1 MLEMKNKITLLD
13 GAFGT
18 MLQQKGLLTAT
29 VPEANNLTHPEII
42 TEIHREY
49 IRSGAEIIYA
59 STFGVNRYKLEG
71 TSYSVSQLV
80 EAAVKNA
87 QMARD
92 AENPQVKI
100 ALDCGPIG
108 KMMKPN
114 GDMSFEEAYQI
125 FEEIVS
131 AGEQSGVDL
140 IVFETFTDL
149 AEMKA
154 GILAAK
160 EHTNLPI
167 FASMSFE
174 ANGRTFAGVPISAA
188 ALTLSGLGVSAVGI
202 NCSLGPEQI
211 LPLAAE
217 LAKWTNLP
225 ILIKPNAG
233 LPNPETDQYEI
244 TPEEF
249 AEITARFADLGAV
262 FIGGCC
268 GTTPQYIS
276 ALRDRL
282 SGKRPAARQAI
293 HRTALCSAERTV
305 EIDEVRIVGERI
317 NPTGKKRFKTALAE
331 HDIAYILTQALE
343 QTAAGAEIL
352 DVNVGLP
359 GLDEAAVMAE
369 VVEAIQSV
377 SNVPLQ
383 IDSGDPKT
391 IEAALRIYNGKAL
404 VNSVNG
410 EDRNLET
417 LLPIVRKYGAAVI
430 GLTLDENGLPQTAEE
445 RVRIAE
451 KIIRK
456 AGEYG
461 IPKEDVIIDCLTL
474 TVSAQQE
481 QAMETLKAVRMVKE
495 HFGVKTVLGVS
506 NISFGLPDRETI
518 NTAFLTLALG
528 QGLDLPIINPNVRSM
543 TGAVDAF
550 KVLSGQDKNS
560 ERYISIHN
568 QIQSEKPVV
577 PDGGSVSSDSSL
589 EYAIANGLR
598 QIAAEATI
606 QLLKTREPAE
616 IIDQILIPT
625 LEKVGTR
632 FEKGEIF
639 LPQLIQSAGAAQAG
653 FEEIRKT
660 MTRSSQSDANLS
672 KGKIVLATVKGDIH
686 DIGKNIVK
694 VVLENSGYQ
703 IIDLG
708 KDVPVEV
715 VRQAVLRENAKLVGL
730 SALMTTTVKNM
741 AETIRDLK
749 NHSECRIMVGGAVL
763 TKDYALSIGADYFA
777 KDAKAAMDIAKKV
790 FEE

>member
-1 MLEMKNKITLLD
+1 MLEMKNKITILD

-80 EAAVKNA
+80 DAAVKNA
-87 QMARD
+87 RMARD
-92 AENPQVKI
+92 AENPLVKI

-114 GDMSFEEAYQI
+114 GDMSFDEAYQI
-125 FEEIVS
+125 FEEIVT
-131 AGEQSGVDL
+131 AGEQAGVDL

-149 AEMKA
+149 AEIKA

-160 EHTNLPI
+160 EHTDLPI

-233 LPNPETDQYEI
+233 LPDPETDQYEI
-244 TPEEF
+244 TPAEF

-282 SGKRPAARQAI
+282 SGKHPVERQTV
-293 HRTALCSAERTV
+293 HRTAICSAEQTV
-305 EIDEVRIVGERI
+305 EMNEVRIVGERI

-377 SNVPLQ
+377 SNAPLQ

-456 AGEYG
+456 AEEYG

-495 HFGVKTVLGVS
+495 RLGVKTVLGVS

-518 NTAFLTLALG
+518 NAAFLTLALG
-528 QGLDLPIINPNVRSM
+528 QGLDLPIINPNVRTM

-550 KVLSGQDKNS
+550 KVLAGQDKNS
-560 ERYISIHN
+560 ERFISIHN
-568 QIQSEKPVV
+568 QMQGEKPVV
-577 PDGGSVSSDSSL
+577 PAGGSVSPDSSL

-598 QIAAEATI
+598 QIAAEATVR
-606 QLLKTREPAE
+606 LLQTTEPAK

-653 FEEIRKT
+653 FEEIRKM
-660 MTRSSQSDANLS
+660 MTRSSQSSANLS
-672 KGKIVLATVKGDIH
+672 KGKIVLATVRGDIH

-708 KDVPVEV
+708 KDVPIEV
-715 VRQAVLRENAKLVGL
+715 VRQAVLRENVKLVGL
-730 SALMTTTVKNM
+730 SALMTTTVKSM

-749 NHSECRIMVGGAVL
+749 SHSECRIMVGGAVL

>member
-1 MLEMKNKITLLD
+1 
-13 GAFGT
+13 
-18 MLQQKGLLTAT
+18 
-29 VPEANNLTHPEII
+29 
-42 TEIHREY
+42 
-49 IRSGAEIIYA
+49 
-59 STFGVNRYKLEG
+59 
-71 TSYSVSQLV
+71 
-80 EAAVKNA
+80 
-87 QMARD
+87 
-92 AENPQVKI
+92 
-100 ALDCGPIG
+100 
-108 KMMKPN
+108 
-114 GDMSFEEAYQI
+114 
-125 FEEIVS
+125 
-131 AGEQSGVDL
+131 
-140 IVFETFTDL
+140 
-149 AEMKA
+149 
-154 GILAAK
+154 
-160 EHTNLPI
+160 
-167 FASMSFE
+167 
-174 ANGRTFAGVPISAA
+174 
-188 ALTLSGLGVSAVGI
+188 
-202 NCSLGPEQI
+202 
-211 LPLAAE
+211 
-217 LAKWTNLP
+217 
-225 ILIKPNAG
+225 
-233 LPNPETDQYEI
+233 
-244 TPEEF
+244 
-249 AEITARFADLGAV
+249 
-262 FIGGCC
+262 
-268 GTTPQYIS
+268 
-276 ALRDRL
+276 
-282 SGKRPAARQAI
+282 
-293 HRTALCSAERTV
+293 
-305 EIDEVRIVGERI
+305 
-317 NPTGKKRFKTALAE
+317 
-331 HDIAYILTQALE
+331 
-343 QTAAGAEIL
+343 
-352 DVNVGLP
+352 
-359 GLDEAAVMAE
+359 MAE

>member
-1 MLEMKNKITLLD
+1 
-13 GAFGT
+13 
-18 MLQQKGLLTAT
+18 
-29 VPEANNLTHPEII
+29 
-42 TEIHREY
+42 
-49 IRSGAEIIYA
+49 
-59 STFGVNRYKLEG
+59 
-71 TSYSVSQLV
+71 
-80 EAAVKNA
+80 
-87 QMARD
+87 
-92 AENPQVKI
+92 
-100 ALDCGPIG
+100 
-108 KMMKPN
+108 
-114 GDMSFEEAYQI
+114 
-125 FEEIVS
+125 
-131 AGEQSGVDL
+131 
-140 IVFETFTDL
+140 
-149 AEMKA
+149 MKA

-202 NCSLGPEQI
+202 NCSLGPEHI

-282 SGKRPAARQAI
+282 SGKRPAARQAV

-451 KIIRK
+451 KIIHK

-715 VRQAVLRENAKLVGL
+715 VRQAVLR
-730 SALMTTTVKNM
+730 
-741 AETIRDLK
+741 
-749 NHSECRIMVGGAVL
+749 
-763 TKDYALSIGADYFA
+763 
-777 KDAKAAMDIAKKV
+777 
-790 FEE
+790 

>member
-131 AGEQSGVDL
+131 AGEQAGVDL

-282 SGKRPAARQAI
+282 SGKRPAARQAV

-606 QLLKTREPAE
+606 QLLKTMEPAE

-625 LEKVGTR
+625 LEKAGTR

>member
-131 AGEQSGVDL
+131 AGEQAGVDL

-282 SGKRPAARQAI
+282 SGKRPAARQAV

-606 QLLKTREPAE
+606 QLLKTMEPAE

-672 KGKIVLATVKGDIH
+672 KGKIVLATVRGDIH

>member
-1 MLEMKNKITLLD
+1 MLEMKNKITILD

-174 ANGRTFAGVPISAA
+174 ANGRTFAGVPISGA

-282 SGKRPAARQAI
+282 SGKRPAARQAV

-359 GLDEAAVMAE
+359 GLEETAVMAE

-715 VRQAVLRENAKLVGL
+715 VRQAVLRENVKLVGL

-777 KDAKAAMDIAKKV
+777 KDAKAAMDIAKEV

>member
-282 SGKRPAARQAI
+282 SGKRPAARQAV

>member
-87 QMARD
+87 RMARD
-92 AENPQVKI
+92 AENPRAKI

-131 AGEQSGVDL
+131 AGEQAGVDL

-160 EHTNLPI
+160 EHTDLPI

-282 SGKRPAARQAI
+282 SGKHPVERQTV
-293 HRTALCSAERTV
+293 HRTAICSAEQTV
-305 EIDEVRIVGERI
+305 EMNDVRIVGERI

-417 LLPIVRKYGAAVI
+417 MLPIVRKYGAAVI

-456 AGEYG
+456 AEEYG

-550 KVLSGQDKNS
+550 KVLSGHDKNS
-560 ERYISIHN
+560 ERFISIHN
-568 QIQSEKPVV
+568 QIQSEKPII
-577 PDGGSVSSDSSL
+577 PANDSVSSDSSL

-598 QIAAEATI
+598 QIAAEATVR
-606 QLLKTREPAE
+606 LLQKIEPAE

-672 KGKIVLATVKGDIH
+672 KGKIVLATVRGDIH

-749 NHSECRIMVGGAVL
+749 SHSECRIMVGGAVL

>member
-92 AENPQVKI
+92 AENPRAKI

-131 AGEQSGVDL
+131 AGEQAGVDL

-282 SGKRPAARQAI
+282 SGKRPAARQAV

>member
-131 AGEQSGVDL
+131 AGEQAGVDL

-225 ILIKPNAG
+225 MLIKPNAG

-293 HRTALCSAERTV
+293 HPTALCSAERTV

>member
-1 MLEMKNKITLLD
+1 MLEMKNKITILD

-18 MLQQKGLLTAT
+18 MLQQKGLLTAA

-42 TEIHREY
+42 TDIHREY
-49 IRSGAEIIYA
+49 IRNGAEIIYA

-71 TSYSVSQLV
+71 TPYTVSQLV
-80 EAAVKNA
+80 EAAVENA
-87 QMARD
+87 RKARD
-92 AENPQVKI
+92 AENPLVKI

-114 GDMSFEEAYQI
+114 GDMSFDEAYRI
-125 FEEIVS
+125 FEEIVT
-131 AGEQSGVDL
+131 AGERAGVDL

-149 AEMKA
+149 AEIKA

-160 EHTNLPI
+160 EHTGLPI

-174 ANGRTFAGVPISAA
+174 ANGRTFAGVPVSAA

-217 LAKWTNLP
+217 LVKWTNLP

-233 LPNPETDQYEI
+233 LPDPETDQYEI
-244 TPEEF
+244 TPAEF
-249 AEITARFADLGAV
+249 AEITARFADLGAAY
-262 FIGGCC
+262 IGGCC
-268 GTTPQYIS
+268 GTTPQYIA

-282 SGKRPAARQAI
+282 SGRRPAARQAV

-317 NPTGKKRFKTALAE
+317 NPTGKKRFKAALAD
-331 HDIAYILTQALE
+331 HDIGYILSQALE

-359 GLDEAAVMAE
+359 GLDEAAMMAE

-377 SNVPLQ
+377 SNAPLQ

-430 GLTLDENGLPQTAEE
+430 GLTLDENGIPQTAGE

-456 AGEYG
+456 AEEYG

-481 QAMETLKAVRMVKE
+481 QAMETLKALRTVKE
-495 HFGVKTVLGVS
+495 RFGVKTVLGVS

-518 NTAFLTLALG
+518 NAAFLTLALG
-528 QGLDLPIINPNVRSM
+528 QGLDLPIINPNVRTM

-550 KVLSGQDKNS
+550 KVLAGQDKNS
-560 ERYISIHN
+560 ERFISIHN
-568 QIQSEKPVV
+568 QIQSEKPIV
-577 PDGGSVSSDSSL
+577 PAGGSVSPDSSL

-598 QIAAEATI
+598 QIAAEATVR
-606 QLLKTREPAE
+606 LLNTMEPAE
-616 IIDQILIPT
+616 IIDHILIPT
-625 LEKVGTR
+625 LEKVGNR

-653 FEEIRKT
+653 FEEIRKA
-660 MTRSSQSDANLS
+660 MTRSSQSEVNLS
-672 KGKIVLATVKGDIH
+672 KGKIILATVKGDIH

-708 KDVPVEV
+708 KDVPIEV
-715 VRQAVLRENAKLVGL
+715 VRQTVLRENAKLVGL

-741 AETIRDLK
+741 EETIRDLK
-749 NHSECRIMVGGAVL
+749 NHSECKIMVGGAVL

>member
-1 MLEMKNKITLLD
+1 MLETKNKITLLD

-282 SGKRPAARQAI
+282 SGKRPAARQAV

-606 QLLKTREPAE
+606 QLLKTMEPAE

>member
-131 AGEQSGVDL
+131 AGEQAGVDL

-577 PDGGSVSSDSSL
+577 PDGGTVSSDSSL

-749 NHSECRIMVGGAVL
+749 SHSECRIMVGGAVL

>member
-131 AGEQSGVDL
+131 AGEQAGVDL

>member
-1 MLEMKNKITLLD
+1 MKNKITLLD

-282 SGKRPAARQAI
+282 SGKRPAARQAV

-606 QLLKTREPAE
+606 QLLKTMEPAE

>member
-249 AEITARFADLGAV
+249 AKITARFADLGAV

-282 SGKRPAARQAI
+282 SGKRPAARQAV

-606 QLLKTREPAE
+606 QLLKTMEPAE

>member
-131 AGEQSGVDL
+131 AGEQAGVDL

-451 KIIRK
+451 KIIHK

>member
-1 MLEMKNKITLLD
+1 MLEMKNKITILD

-18 MLQQKGLLTAT
+18 MLQQKGLLTAA

-42 TEIHREY
+42 TDIHREY
-49 IRSGAEIIYA
+49 IRSGSEIIYA

-71 TSYSVSQLV
+71 TPYTVSQLI
-80 EAAVKNA
+80 EAAVENA
-87 QMARD
+87 RKARD
-92 AENPQVKI
+92 AENPLVKI

-114 GDMSFEEAYQI
+114 GDMSFDEAYRI
-125 FEEIVS
+125 FEEIVT
-131 AGEQSGVDL
+131 AGEQAGVDL

-149 AEMKA
+149 AEIKA

-160 EHTNLPI
+160 EHTGLPI

-174 ANGRTFAGVPISAA
+174 ANGRTFAGVPVSAA

-282 SGKRPAARQAI
+282 SGKRPAARQAV

>member
-131 AGEQSGVDL
+131 AGEQAGVDL

-606 QLLKTREPAE
+606 QLLKTMEPAE

>member
-1 MLEMKNKITLLD
+1 MLEMKNKITILD

-71 TSYSVSQLV
+71 TSYSVSQLM

-87 QMARD
+87 RMARD
-92 AENPQVKI
+92 AENPLVKI

-114 GDMSFEEAYQI
+114 GDMSFDEAYQI
-125 FEEIVS
+125 FEEIVT
-131 AGEQSGVDL
+131 AGEQAGVDL

-149 AEMKA
+149 AEIKA

-160 EHTNLPI
+160 EHTDLPI

-233 LPNPETDQYEI
+233 LPDPETDQYEI
-244 TPEEF
+244 TPAEF

-276 ALRDRL
+276 ALRERL
-282 SGKRPAARQAI
+282 SGKHPLERQTVHRSAI
-293 HRTALCSAERTV
+293 CSAEQTV
-305 EIDEVRIVGERI
+305 EMNEVRIVGERI

-377 SNVPLQ
+377 SNAPLQ

-456 AGEYG
+456 AEEYG

-481 QAMETLKAVRMVKE
+481 QAMETLKAVRMVKDRL
-495 HFGVKTVLGVS
+495 GVKTVLGVS

-518 NTAFLTLALG
+518 NAAFLTLALG
-528 QGLDLPIINPNVRSM
+528 QGLDLPIINPNVRTM

-550 KVLSGQDKNS
+550 KVLAGQDKNS
-560 ERYISIHN
+560 ERFISIHN
-568 QIQSEKPVV
+568 QMQGEKPVV
-577 PDGGSVSSDSSL
+577 PAGSSVSPDSSL

-598 QIAAEATI
+598 QIAAEATVR
-606 QLLKTREPAE
+606 LLQTTEPAE

-653 FEEIRKT
+653 FEEIRKM
-660 MTRSSQSDANLS
+660 MTRSSQSGANLS
-672 KGKIVLATVKGDIH
+672 KGKIVLATVRGDIH

-708 KDVPVEV
+708 KDVPIEV
-715 VRQAVLRENAKLVGL
+715 VRQAVLRENVKLVGL
-730 SALMTTTVKNM
+730 SALMTTTVKSM

-749 NHSECRIMVGGAVL
+749 SHSECRIMVGGAVL

>member
-131 AGEQSGVDL
+131 AGEQAGVDL

-282 SGKRPAARQAI
+282 SGKRPAARQAV

-451 KIIRK
+451 KIIHK

-577 PDGGSVSSDSSL
+577 PDGSSVSSDSSL

-606 QLLKTREPAE
+606 QLLKTMEPAE